1 MRAPEPSFGVDTIV
15 PEKSHHKALNLCLI
29 GAGRIG
35 QVHARNVTRDP
46 RLRLKYI
53 CDVDAEAANRLAD
66 TVGSQVASIEAA
78 LDGKEVDGVLI
89 ASSTDTHHELI
100 ANCIERKLP
109 VLCEKPLDLDYDR
122 AAESV
127 DLARK
132 AGVPLFLGFN
142 RRFDPSFSRIHQEIR
157 GGRFGLVEVLSI
169 TSRDPSPPPVDY
181 VKRSGGLFRDMMIHD
196 LDMTIWLLGEMPI
209 EVFASGECHID
220 PDIEEAGDV
229 DTATVTMRA
238 PSGTLCQIT
247 NSRRCAYGYDQR
259 VEAFCAHGM
268 IRADN
273 ESETRV
279 EVGTR
284 EGFVRE
290 PAHPFFLERYGEAY
304 RRELA
309 AFADALEGAD
319 TSLATGEEA
328 LQSLALADAAERSLR
343 TRKAEVPQ
351 L

>member
-1 MRAPEPSFGVDTIV
+1 MRDKNQYEPFNI
-15 PEKSHHKALNLCLI
+15 CLI

-35 QVHARNVTRDP
+35 QVHAGNLTLDP

-53 CDVDAEAANRLAD
+53 CDVDAEAAARLAN
-66 TVGSQVASIEAA
+66 TVGSQTASIGSA
-78 LDGKEVDGVLI
+78 LDDTGTDGVVI

-100 ANCIERKLP
+100 ADCIERKLP
-109 VLCEKPLDLDYDR
+109 VLCEKPLDLDYGR
-122 AAESV
+122 AARSV
-127 DLARK
+127 ELART

-157 GGRFGLVEVLSI
+157 SGRFGSVEVLTI
-169 TSRDPSPPPVDY
+169 ISRDPTPPPVDY
-181 VKRSGGLFRDMMIHD
+181 VKRSGGIFRDMMIHD
-196 LDMTIWLLGEMPI
+196 LDMSIWLLGETPN

-220 PDIEEAGDV
+220 PDIQEAGDV
-229 DTATVTMRA
+229 DTATVSMRA
-238 PSGTLCQIT
+238 PSGALCQIT

-309 AFADALEGAD
+309 AFADVLEGKE

-343 TRKAEVPQ
+343 SRRAEVPES
-351 L
+351 

>member
-1 MRAPEPSFGVDTIV
+1 MQEDSP
-15 PEKSHHKALNLCLI
+15 HKTFNICLV

-35 QVHARNVTRDP
+35 RIHAGNLRISP
-46 RLRLKYI
+46 RLRLKYV
-53 CDVDAEAANRLAD
+53 CDIDSESAERLAAAMACEAAPI
-66 TVGSQVASIEAA
+66 QAA
-78 LDGKEVDGVLI
+78 LDDADVEGVVI
-89 ASSTDTHHELI
+89 ASSTDSHHELI
-100 ANCIERKLP
+100 ADCIERRLP
-109 VLCEKPLDLDYDR
+109 ILCEKPLDLDFGR
-122 AAESV
+122 ASESAE
-127 DLARK
+127 LARQ

-142 RRFDPSFSRIHQEIR
+142 RRFDPSFSRIHHEIR
-157 GGRFGLVEVLSI
+157 SGRFGPVEVLSI
-169 TSRDPSPPPVDY
+169 VSRDPSPPPLDY
-181 VKRSGGLFRDMMIHD
+181 VKRSGGIFKDMMIHD
-196 LDMTIWLLGEMPI
+196 LDMAIWLLGETPTEI
-209 EVFASGECHID
+209 FASGECHID
-220 PDIEEAGDV
+220 KDIEEAGDV
-229 DTATVTMRA
+229 DTATVSLRA
-238 PSGTLCQIT
+238 PSGALCQIT

-259 VEAFCAHGM
+259 VEAFCANGM

-309 AFADALEGAD
+309 AFADALEGKK

-328 LQSLALADAAERSLR
+328 LQSLALAEAAERSLR
-343 TRKAEVPQ
+343 TRRAEVPE